1 MNVVDI
7 YVFVNTNKDT
17 DYIAY
22 FDEEDILIIESTSD
36 KKKVKTMMRQQKDE
50 HEKTRMEKSKV

>member
-7 YVFVNTNKDT
+7 YVFVNTNKDA

-36 KKKVKTMMRQQKDE
+36 KKK
-50 HEKTRMEKSKV
+50 SKNDDAPAKG